1 MDARRITGQFSV
13 TNPWGGERGER
24 DFQVAHSSFRLEAGT
39 EFVTWPRNLELLKR
53 IYFHEV
59 TFIPVGESGSV
70 LPL

>member
-1 MDARRITGQFSV
+1 MLLIL
-13 TNPWGGERGER
+13 GGRGGS
-24 DFQVAHSSFRLEAGT
+24 AIFRLRIHPEAGT

>member
-1 MDARRITGQFSV
+1 MDRGRITGEFSV
-13 TNPWGGERGER
+13 TNPWGR
-24 DFQVAHSSFRLEAGT
+24 DFQVRIHLERAGT
-39 EFVTWPRNLELLKR
+39 WPARNLELLKR

>member
-1 MDARRITGQFSV
+1 MDARRITDSLV
-13 TNPWGGERGER
+13 LLILGEGRGGER